1 MSKLETTDY
10 FLGLDC
16 GTSSVGYAVTDEAYN
31 ILKFNGKAMWGS
43 HVFNEAVPAE
53 NRRMNR
59 CARRRL
65 ERRKQ
70 RVKLLQEI
78 FAEEITKTDPSF
90 FNDNI
95 SLSIL
100 FNFSI

>member
-1 MSKLETTDY
+1 MSKLEETEY

-16 GTSSVGYAVTDEAYN
+16 GTSSVGYAVTDEVYN

-43 HVFNEAVPAE
+43 HVFDEAVPAE
-53 NRRMNR
+53 SRRMNR

-70 RVKLLQEI
+70 RI
-78 FAEEITKTDPSF
+78 
-90 FNDNI
+90 
-95 SLSIL
+95 
-100 FNFSI
+100 

>member
-53 NRRMNR
+53 NRRMLHIR
-59 CARRRL
+59 ESVTYYTTRTISD
-65 ERRKQ
+65 
-70 RVKLLQEI
+70 LLMMR
-78 FAEEITKTDPSF
+78 
-90 FNDNI
+90 
-95 SLSIL
+95 
-100 FNFSI
+100 